1 MFTPIRNLIISI
13 IDSFGFCSILY
24 APLMEILETTKPFS
38 RQPFIIVEYIGKYP
52 LSVTDQYKNVG

>member
-52 LSVTDQYKNVG
+52 LSVTDQHKNVG